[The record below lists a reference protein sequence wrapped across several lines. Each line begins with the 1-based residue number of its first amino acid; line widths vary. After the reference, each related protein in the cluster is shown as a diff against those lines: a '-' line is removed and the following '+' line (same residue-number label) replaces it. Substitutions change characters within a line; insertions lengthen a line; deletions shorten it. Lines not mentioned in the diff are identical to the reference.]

1 MCWFPTSV
9 GGVHTMWGM
18 MGFMGLG
25 MIFWV
30 AILALVVYFIVQLF
44 RRHAANG
51 GQSDALRILQERYA
65 RGEIDRDTFNR
76 MKDDLK

>member
-1 MCWFPTSV
+1 MCWLPTSL

-30 AILALVVYFIVQLF
+30 AILALVVYFIVRLF
-44 RRHAANG
+44 LRQAVHG
-51 GQSDALRILQERYA
+51 EQSDALRILKEGYA
-65 RGEIDRDTFNR
+65 RAI
-76 MKDDLK
+76 